1 MPLYKDA
8 LDRSDNNFHG
18 TVTDAN
24 FLFESR
30 ELDLNPTIAQ
40 TNTRAVT
47 TGDRSIVRIGPK
59 AAFAGNDVALLVQ
72 GDAVVPAIFDKDVAI
87 TPIDFGAETTGGGP
101 AYTYTISAGAL
112 PTGLTI
118 DASTGIISGTP
129 TVAELGSFTVRATDF
144 YGSTASS
151 SSFDWQSSSV
161 PLAISSASTAMS
173 INDAQ
178 ETGGVWLSDVTP
190 TIEGV
195 VQDETLERKDRT
207 RLSCRASDFA
217 IDQYFNGAVDIAGWT
232 EFSISCWIRH
242 GAVAAN
248 MYAMG
253 SYGATLQIGR
263 LFLVFVVAKANTYNL

>member
-1 MPLYKDA
+1 MDLLIGTIPITLGRSPDFEIKNVVVKQGDTIVNDLPLYKDA

-112 PTGLTI
+112 PTG
-118 DASTGIISGTP
+118 SNN
-129 TVAELGSFTVRATDF
+129 R
-144 YGSTASS
+144 
-151 SSFDWQSSSV
+151 
-161 PLAISSASTAMS
+161 
-173 INDAQ
+173 
-178 ETGGVWLSDVTP
+178 
-190 TIEGV
+190 
-195 VQDETLERKDRT
+195 RK
-207 RLSCRASDFA
+207 
-217 IDQYFNGAVDIAGWT
+217 YWHN
-232 EFSISCWIRH
+232 
-242 GAVAAN
+242 
-248 MYAMG
+248 
-253 SYGATLQIGR
+253 
-263 LFLVFVVAKANTYNL
+263 